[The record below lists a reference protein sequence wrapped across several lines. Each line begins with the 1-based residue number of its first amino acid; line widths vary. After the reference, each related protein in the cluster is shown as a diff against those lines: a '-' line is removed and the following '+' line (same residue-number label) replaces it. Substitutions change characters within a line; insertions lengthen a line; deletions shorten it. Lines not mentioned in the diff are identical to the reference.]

1 MSKRYAKFYVMTREE
16 KEESLK
22 SLRLE
27 IKANKSLP
35 FRKGANQIVFGD
47 GNPTADIFILGES
60 PGYHEDRIGKPF
72 VGQSGRAL
80 ELLLKKVG
88 LSRRE
93 VYLSTIIRYRPP
105 LNQKVLLYQ
114 FAEFQPYIDREI
126 EIVKP
131 KIIVTL
137 GRSPMEKFIQGEKIS
152 GIHGKPRSIIWHELE
167 LVIVPM
173 FNPAAAIKT
182 ASVMRQLE
190 QDFLILKDEVA
201 KLEVKRQEE
210 LERKRLEDEERRKP
224 QQVGLF

>member
-1 MSKRYAKFYVMTREE
+1 MPKRYDKFYFVTREE

-22 SLRLE
+22 ALRIE

-35 FRKGANQIVFGD
+35 FRKGANMMVFGD
-47 GNPTADIFILGES
+47 GNPDAEIFILGES
-60 PGYHEDRIGKPF
+60 PGYHEDRLGKPF
-72 VGQSGRAL
+72 VGQSGKAI
-80 ELLLKKVG
+80 EILLKKIG
-88 LSRRE
+88 LARRD

-105 LNQKVLLYQ
+105 LNEKVLLFQ
-114 FAEFQPYIDREI
+114 MAEFQPYIDREI

-137 GRSPMEKFIQGEKIS
+137 GRPPMEKFVQGEKIS

-167 LVIVPM
+167 LVVIPM

-190 QDFLILKDEVA
+190 QDFLILKDEIS
-201 KLEVKRQEE
+201 KLAVKRQEE